1 MKALIWIILTST
13 LFGLGLMV
21 SACGAAETRATPE
34 NSSEGSAETIPEGH
48 AKATFAGGC
57 FWCMEKPFDDLKGV
71 HSTLSGYIGGDVK
84 NPTYQQVSRGGTG
97 HTEAV
102 QVVYDPAKVTFQELL
117 DVFWHN
123 IDPLAVNRQF
133 CDSGSQYRSG
143 IFYHDASQQELAEAS
158 KQALVSSQRFS
169 EPIATEVT
177 AVDVFYP
184 AEDYHQDYYKK
195 NPVRYKIYRNGCGR
209 DHRLQQL
216 WGDDAPKH

>member
-1 MKALIWIILTST
+1 MKAFTGIILTST
-13 LFGLGLMV
+13 LFGLGLTV
-21 SACGAAETRATPE
+21 SACGAAETRAT
-34 NSSEGSAETIPEGH
+34 AETRDESTETTPDGL

-57 FWCMEKPFDDLKGV
+57 FWCMEQPFDDLNGV
-71 HSTLSGYIGGDVK
+71 HSTISGYIGGELK
-84 NPTYQQVSRGGTG
+84 NPTYQQVSAGRTG

-102 QVVYDPAKVTFQELL
+102 QVAYDPSKVTFQELL

-133 CDSGSQYRSG
+133 CDSGTQYRSG
-143 IFYHDASQQELAEAS
+143 IFYHDEDQKVLAEAS
-158 KQALVSSQRFS
+158 KQALVSSKRFS

-209 DHRLQQL
+209 DARLRQL
-216 WGDDAPKH
+216 WGDDAAKH